1 MEEDLRLAMSRTWAE
16 INLDA
21 FENNVN
27 TIRSLLTNGT
37 KFLAVCKANA
47 YGHGMIQI
55 AKKLQELKVDM
66 LAVASVEEGIELR
79 KSGIIIPIL
88 CFGQSSPELT
98 DLIIKYDITQTVE
111 NLEFGK
117 IFSKKAL
124 GKGKMKVH
132 IKIDTGM
139 GRIGFLWPKEG
150 DCNIKEKNSISNEI
164 SELFKLEGLEIE
176 GIFTHFA
183 NSDNKEYTHSQI
195 KKFNEAIEYMKKKG
209 INFKIIHAAAS
220 VGCYN
225 YPEAHYNMG
234 RFGFFLYGYFSD
246 IKTNTDSNFKLIPI
260 ITLKSRIST
269 VRNMPKG
276 STISFSCTY
285 ELKRD
290 SVIAVLP
297 IGYADGFPRCL
308 SNNANVKIH
317 NKLYPILGRVC
328 MDMLMVDVTDVK
340 EEV

>member
-79 KSGIIIPIL
+79 KNGIIIPIL

-150 DCNIKEKNSISNEI
+150 ECNIEEKNSIANEI

-183 NSDNKEYTHSQI
+183 NSVNKEYTHSQI
-195 KKFNEAIEYMKKKG
+195 KKFNEVIEYMKKKEL
-209 INFKIIHAAAS
+209 I
-220 VGCYN
+220 
-225 YPEAHYNMG
+225 
-234 RFGFFLYGYFSD
+234 L
-246 IKTNTDSNFKLIPI
+246 KL
-260 ITLKSRIST
+260 
-269 VRNMPKG
+269 
-276 STISFSCTY
+276 F
-285 ELKRD
+285 
-290 SVIAVLP
+290 
-297 IGYADGFPRCL
+297 
-308 SNNANVKIH
+308 
-317 NKLYPILGRVC
+317 
-328 MDMLMVDVTDVK
+328 MLQLV
-340 EEV
+340 